1 MVIILNKYIDK
12 FAMIWYGMTERKNT
26 KLYRIP
32 AVAFF
37 YLFDDMKKEKKGN
50 CGAFAFFLENG

>member
-1 MVIILNKYIDK
+1 
-12 FAMIWYGMTERKNT
+12 MIWYGMTERKNT

-37 YLFDDMKKEKKGN
+37 YLFGKAEEGKKAKADKK
-50 CGAFAFFLENG
+50 ADEAAE